1 MRRLFFV
8 GAAPLGCIPLMREQR
23 SLGVDNS
30 QGCNA
35 EASSLSVEY
44 NTAVASLLRDLS
56 AQHSDFQY
64 SFFNTG
70 SAEVKAACCG
80 LGSDNAMFGCTPPR
94 RARSAPTGATTSSG
108 TSSIPRSSLHRSS
121 RGLPSTGRRRWFRQ

>member
-1 MRRLFFV
+1 MYGLGMRRLFFV

-64 SFFNTG
+64 SFFNTSTALLLYIQELEANG
-70 SAEVKAACCG
+70 T
-80 LGSDNAMFGCTPPR
+80 DD
-94 RARSAPTGATTSSG
+94 RS
-108 TSSIPRSSLHRSS
+108 RLMN
-121 RGLPSTGRRRWFRQ
+121 